1 MVIYDGLMT
10 ISVTEFKAKCLHL
23 IRQVEAQGTP
33 IDIVRRGRVVARL
46 TSAVPLDG
54 GPRSK
59 PWERLR
65 GTGRLEAAPGESML
79 SDSDFEATH

>member
-1 MVIYDGLMT
+1 MT

-23 IRQVEAQGTP
+23 IRQVEAKGIS

-46 TSAVPLDG
+46 TSAAPPDL
-54 GPRSK
+54 PRAK

-65 GTGRLEAAPGESML
+65 GTGRLDAAPGESML
-79 SDSDFEATH
+79 ADSEFEAAR